1 MAAESFD
8 IADVGVKNTA
18 YKLTRPGMLHAT
30 GRQSALGCQV
40 LPNPAEQQK
49 QKPS

>member
-18 YKLTRPGMLHAT
+18 YKLTRPGVSLATRINHADF
-30 GRQSALGCQV
+30 QEALSAFAC
-40 LPNPAEQQK
+40 ND
-49 QKPS
+49 